1 MIDKIKHYKKSYLI
15 INVILSLLL
24 VFFVTNLFVFKQ
36 TSYIFLILS
45 TLIPTIILILLFGY
59 ERKSRRFKLELIFYV
74 FAYCALFLLI
84 TYMIGLFIGFTRNVY
99 SLNLSNLIHNI
110 IPYFLLIV
118 ICEVLRYQISRKGE
132 GSRLSYIL
140 VTLVLICVDLTLFLT
155 TYDLSTGDGQIKY
168 TCAVIMPS
176 LFKNIM
182 LLYFTKNGG
191 IYPSL
196 IYRLLLDLK
205 LVVLPIFPN
214 FGLYCDCIVYTILPV
229 FMGFIIRLHLKQFKN
244 NDENVTLKGLT
255 LYNYLGFFII
265 FALVLTVNVLVS
277 CSFKY
282 NMIAIG
288 SGSMQPKINKGDAV
302 VYEKV
307 NDKKLPEV
315 GQILVF
321 NKDDKI
327 VVHRIIEIV
336 DINDTEKIY
345 YTKGDNNDSPDGYP
359 IEKKDI
365 LGVVKTRIRYI
376 GIPSV
381 FLGEMVK

>member
-24 VFFVTNLFVFKQ
+24 VFFVTNLFAFKQ

-59 ERKSRRFKLELIFYV
+59 ERKNRRFKLELIFYV

-99 SLNLSNLIHNI
+99 RLNFSNLIHNI

-140 VTLVLICVDLTLFLT
+140 ITLVLICVDLTLFFT

-214 FGLYCDCIVYTILPV
+214 FGLYCDCIVYTILPM

-244 NDENVTLKGLT
+244 NDENITLKGLT

-321 NKDDKI
+321 SKDDKI
-327 VVHRIIEIV
+327 VVHRIIEVV

>member
-1 MIDKIKHYKKSYLI
+1 MIDRIKHYKKSYLI

-45 TLIPTIILILLFGY
+45 TLIPTVILILLFGY
-59 ERKSRRFKLELIFYV
+59 ERKNRRFKLELIFYV

-84 TYMIGLFIGFTRNVY
+84 TYMIGLFIGFTHNVY
-99 SLNLSNLIHNI
+99 RLNLSNLIHNI

-229 FMGFIIRLHLKQFKN
+229 FMGFIIRFHLQQFKN
-244 NDENVTLKGLT
+244 RNEKVNIKGLT

-327 VVHRIIEIV
+327 VVHRIIEVV

-359 IEKKDI
+359 IETKDI

-381 FLGEMVK
+381 FLGEMIK

>member
-288 SGSMQPKINKGDAV
+288 SGSMQPKIYKGDAV
-302 VYEKV
+302 VYEKL
-307 NDKKLPEV
+307 DIHKLPKT

-359 IEKKDI
+359 IEVKDI